1 MSVKTIEKV
10 THTPTPTEL
19 DGLLHVKWTGG
30 RELLRNSAKFAG
42 KEGWEPASTVGTRVI
57 YDTEWEEYCVY
68 VYINEKRYFPADHH
82 ETDKSEALAVARN
95 IRSGDSFGVKAELPK
110 LTWVDVWFDSYPD
123 SPKLWTILS
132 KTRDN
137 EQIGDASY
145 ASSKKEALALAKKL
159 AKEQSTSSHEVTVW
173 AENRSNGTYKQI
185 S

>member
-1 MSVKTIEKV
+1 M
-10 THTPTPTEL
+10 L
-19 DGLLHVKWTGG
+19 DDLD
-30 RELLRNSAKFAG
+30 E
-42 KEGWEPASTVGTRVI
+42 
-57 YDTEWEEYCVY
+57 
-68 VYINEKRYFPADHH
+68 
-82 ETDKSEALAVARN
+82 
-95 IRSGDSFGVKAELPK
+95 VKAELPK
-110 LTWVDVWFDSYPD
+110 VTWVDVWFDSYLG
-123 SPKLWTILS
+123 SRKHQLCWTILS